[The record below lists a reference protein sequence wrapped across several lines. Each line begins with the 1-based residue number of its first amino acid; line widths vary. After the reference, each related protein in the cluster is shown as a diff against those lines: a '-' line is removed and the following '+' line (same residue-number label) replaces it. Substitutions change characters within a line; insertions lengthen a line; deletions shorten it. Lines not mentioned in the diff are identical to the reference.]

1 MHQCEERF
9 HLTARETTILGL
21 LMQGLPNDVICEK
34 LTITNNTLKKHILN
48 TYKKMSIRNRTQLF
62 KMVKEYS
69 DD

>member
-1 MHQCEERF
+1 
-9 HLTARETTILGL
+9 
-21 LMQGLPNDVICEK
+21 MQGLPNDVICEK